1 MKTLGIGLL
10 VVVLAVGGWAEGL
23 TVVDQA
29 GRTVEIPEVPTRVA
43 SAFAVATAYVY
54 ALGAGDH
61 VVGARYLGIPDSAVA
76 RVVMA
81 RLDPQ
86 WESKGFPGDV
96 TAETVVALRAELVVA
111 GTRHLKLAELL
122 ADVGIP
128 TVVYA
133 AETFAAVRE
142 ATELTGEILGRQGEA
157 RRLVAFFDEVLAEVR
172 RVIPAEAT
180 PPRVLSVGTES
191 LRVAG
196 AGMYQAQLIALAGGE
211 PATRDLAGASWQNV
225 SPEQVLLWDPDVI
238 VIASYGTA
246 TPASYLDD
254 PVFQGIRA
262 VKTGRV
268 YKMPQLLFAW
278 DNPIP
283 ESALG
288 IVWLAELLHPGVLS
302 QTLAEYTTR
311 FYRDFYGVELNEEE
325 LAGII
330 GP

>member
-1 MKTLGIGLL
+1 MRGIVGMA
-10 VVVLAVGGWAEGL
+10 LAVAFSAWVVGG

-29 GRTVEIPEVPTRVA
+29 GRTVTVPESPARVV
-43 SAFAVATAYVY
+43 SVFGVTTAYLY
-54 ALGAGDH
+54 ALGVGDL
-61 VVGARYLGIPDSAVA
+61 VVGARYLGLPDSPHA
-76 RVVMA
+76 RGVMG

-111 GTRHLKLAELL
+111 GVRHLRLAELL

-142 ATELTGEILGRQGEA
+142 ATELTGEILGCQGEA
-157 RRLVAFFDEVLAEVR
+157 RRLVAFFDEVLAEAGRAV
-172 RVIPAEAT
+172 PT
-180 PPRVLSVGTES
+180 DTTLPRVLFVGNAP
-191 LRVAG
+191 LRVAPG
-196 AGMYQAQLIALAGGE
+196 AMYQSQLIALAGGQ
-211 PATRDLAGASWQNV
+211 PATGDLTGASWQNV
-225 SPEQVLLWDPDVI
+225 SPEQILLWDPDVI
-238 VIASYGTA
+238 VIASYGTV

-288 IVWLAELLHPGVLS
+288 IVWLAELLHPGALL